1 MLGKDG
7 TEKRKKFRVFVRIP
21 VVCEYPD
28 AQTPGAVKTK
38 TAVSGDISQEGLYFE
53 IEELLP
59 LKTELKVKFQLPHSK
74 NIINAIAR
82 VVRVES
88 LKTNFG
94 IGTFFTQIAEQDRQE
109 IEQLVERLN
118 INRLLKITIEK
129 GASDLHLL
137 AEQPPVL
144 RINGELTFLTDA
156 QVLHVNEIPQLVFS
170 LMTKE
175 QIRAFER
182 DKELDF
188 GIQFDIASR
197 FRVNVHQQ
205 RGFVEAAF
213 RLIESKTFDFGE
225 LRIPPIVQE
234 LARQKDGLVLVTGPT
249 GSGKSTTIA
258 AMVGLINVERKA
270 VIITLER
277 PIEFTHKNVKSIIK
291 QREIGVDT
299 SSFSVA
305 LKSSLRQDPN
315 VIVIG
320 EMDDAETVRTAV
332 MAAEAGYL
340 VIGTF
345 HAPDTIQAIDRLVS
359 LFPAEN
365 RRQMLSQLANCLK
378 GIVAQ
383 VLLPKKDRTGR
394 VLASEVLVAN
404 DAVKRII
411 RKDEIFQLANVIQTG
426 TNYKMQAMADVIRDY
441 LQEGVI
447 DAETAGFYSQEFN
460 KYAL

>member
-1 MLGKDG
+1 MVGKDG
-7 TEKRKKFRVFVRIP
+7 TEKRKQFRVFVRIP
-21 VVCEYPD
+21 VVCEFPD
-28 AQTPGAVKTK
+28 PEMGIVKSK
-38 TAVSGDISQEGLYFE
+38 TAVSGDISSEGIYFE

-59 LKTELKVKFQLPHSK
+59 LRTEIKVRFQLPHSK
-74 NIINAIAR
+74 AAINASAR
-82 VVRVES
+82 IVRVES
-88 LKTNFG
+88 LKNKFG
-94 IGTFFTQIAEQDRQE
+94 IGAFFTQIGEQERQE

-118 INRLLKITIEK
+118 INKLLKTVIER

-144 RINGELTFLTDA
+144 RLNGDLVFLPEA
-156 QVLHVNEIPQLVFS
+156 QLLHVDEIPQLVFS

-175 QIRAFER
+175 QIRVFER

-188 GIQFDIASR
+188 GIQFDVVGR

-205 RGFVEAAF
+205 KGFVEATF
-213 RLIESKTFDFGE
+213 RLIESKSFDFAE
-225 LRIPPIVQE
+225 LRIPQVVQD

-258 AMVGLINVERKA
+258 AMVGLINQERKA

-277 PIEFTHKNVKSIIK
+277 PIEFVHKNIKSIVK

-299 SSFSVA
+299 SSFSTA

-320 EMDDAETVRTAV
+320 EMDDTETVRTAI

-340 VIGTF
+340 VIATF
-345 HAPDTIQAIDRLVS
+345 HAPDAVQAIDRLVS
-359 LFPAEN
+359 LFPPES
-365 RRQMLSQLANCLK
+365 RKQMLAQLANCLR

-383 VLLPKKDRTGR
+383 VLLPKKDRKGR
-394 VLASEVLVAN
+394 VLASEVLIASE
-404 DAVKRII
+404 AVKRIV
-411 RKDEIFQLANVIQTG
+411 RKDEIFQLMNVIQTG
-426 TNYKMQAMADVIRDY
+426 SGFKMQSMTEVIRGY
-441 LQEGVI
+441 LEEGVI
-447 DAETAGFYSQEFN
+447 DAEIAAFYSQEFS
-460 KYAL
+460 KYTQ